1 VTKTI
6 GDNYRTYS
14 LIIIL
19 NVGIVT
25 NVKCGFFKMSNMTH
39 LTMLLPNMVRIN
51 APKTMAANG
60 V

>member
-19 NVGIVT
+19 NEGIVT
-25 NVKCGFFKMSNMTH
+25 NVRCGFFKMSNMSH
-39 LTMLLPNMVRIN
+39 LTMLLPNMVHIN
-51 APKTMAANG
+51 ALKIMAVDG